1 MTPLLLATLS
11 SAAPPSC
18 PAPNSYYDAIGCEG
32 CDKAGTCCNTTSKY
46 SFPQCHC
53 TYTFDCSKT
62 GGCCGAGDVCC
73 GASCHDASSGSCHA
87 GKWVPPPPPPSPPIN
102 PLFPPSDLRLMAWV
116 GGDWCDPARQQY
128 GGMKAVV
135 QQLRENPGLFTGV
148 MGFCGYAFAPNGTVY
163 IKNTTRL
170 ACCNGTLD
178 GGDLFAEVRR
188 QGMEFQPV
196 MYLDDPKAAATAPA
210 PYVEA
215 FAARAAAEGWP
226 GFNLDWEGGA
236 TTGNL
241 SNFLRFCGLMNGLVF
256 RSGARTLQNSR
267 DPLLCTAHT
276 FVPGGRDARERPP
289 LLVRHSMGDAAVA

>member
-1 MTPLLLATLS
+1 
-11 SAAPPSC
+11 
-18 PAPNSYYDAIGCEG
+18 
-32 CDKAGTCCNTTSKY
+32 
-46 SFPQCHC
+46 
-53 TYTFDCSKT
+53 
-62 GGCCGAGDVCC
+62 
-73 GASCHDASSGSCHA
+73 
-87 GKWVPPPPPPSPPIN
+87 
-102 PLFPPSDLRLMAWV
+102 MAWV

-135 QQLRENPGLFTGV
+135 QQLRENPGLFTGI

-196 MYLDDPKAAATAPA
+196 MYLDDPIAAATAPA

-241 SNFLRFCGLMNGLVF
+241 SNFLRFCGLMDGLVL

-276 FVPGGRDARERPP
+276 FGPGGWNARERPP
-289 LLVRHSMGDAAVA
+289 LLVRHSVGDAAVAWQARPAARCAARRQVCAQGVERGGLQSAHPGFVRPLAPPWGRRTSPWEPVD